1 MITSQMP
8 LYCDVTID
16 KQNVI
21 AYQQMKLNH
30 FSTVRHTERMSLCA
44 RGIRNGF
51 LLGLL
56 IPQGTQAQQKT
67 TVGNIYLLSTKL
79 LIWCYYRHIDFKQ
92 HNKDIILISKI
103 IL

>member
-1 MITSQMP
+1 MTKGYPVLHHGMFSHFP
-8 LYCDVTID
+8 STASKYYLCD
-16 KQNVI
+16 
-21 AYQQMKLNH
+21 
-30 FSTVRHTERMSLCA
+30 
-44 RGIRNGF
+44 
-51 LLGLL
+51 